1 MEVRRQDQVAD
12 PEDQDNDKNDDK
24 KKFLIFLISFPTLIF
39 SQSVS
44 DIVDFSIDNPLGT
57 ARFESM
63 GGAFGALG
71 GDYLQ

>member
-1 MEVRRQDQVAD
+1 MTRMTI
-12 PEDQDNDKNDDK
+12 K

-71 GDYLQ
+71 

>member
-1 MEVRRQDQVAD
+1 MTRMTI
-12 PEDQDNDKNDDK
+12 K
-24 KKFLIFLISFPTLIF
+24 KKFLFFLISFPTLIF

-63 GGAFGALG
+63 GLS
-71 GDYLQ
+71 LIHI